1 MYMKP
6 LNYSVKILLSASLLS
21 GFALAAVAGD
31 EDPPEVQVGER
42 LFLETRFAQAYAT
55 DPATPDPVLANSVTV
70 DGKLPGPF
78 AGKHM
83 NCRACHLIDEHVQAA
98 GGGMRSYTD
107 FARHSPVPLRK
118 DSHTATPRNSQSL
131 VNIGAS
137 PVLHY
142 DGEFATM
149 EDLVKATLTGRN
161 YGWQP
166 SEQSQAIR
174 HIARIIREDDGRG
187 ELAREF
193 GGRYADV
200 LAGTDAAV
208 PGKFRLPDAYR
219 LEVKTAS
226 DTQILDHAA
235 RLIAAYV
242 RNLGFSR
249 DDKGR
254 YNGSPY
260 DVFLA
265 KNKLPRKPADNETIR
280 NYSRRLSDALAR
292 LKHPQFVSPTEAR
305 FKSHSQ
311 DFVFGADELA
321 GMKIFFRRR
330 AQAGSS
336 AGNCIA
342 CHAAPDFTDM
352 NFHNTGNSQLGYDS
366 VHGDGAFAR
375 LAIPELTARQG
386 NHAAYLPATARHADA
401 SGRFRAIPH
410 RAYPDRADLGL
421 WNVFANPDL
430 PGPQEKLRRL
440 LCKPDKM
447 HDCSDAALLP
457 ATIGRFRTPTL
468 RDLGHSAP
476 YLHDGSVTALENIVT
491 FYIRVSGLAR
501 SNRLRNSDAELAAIH
516 LDGTDIAHLT
526 AFLRALNE
534 DYE

>member
-1 MYMKP
+1 MKSP
-6 LNYSVKILLSASLLS
+6 NRLVRILLPACLLS

-31 EDPPEVQVGER
+31 EDPPEVRVGER

-70 DGKLPGPF
+70 DSKLPGPF

-83 NCRACHLIDEHVQAA
+83 NCRACHLIDEHFRSA

-107 FARHSPVPLRK
+107 FARHSPVPLRN
-118 DSHTATPRNSQSL
+118 DGHTTTPRNSQSL
-131 VNIGAS
+131 VNISTS
-137 PVLHY
+137 PVLHH

-166 SEQSQAIR
+166 SEQSQAVR
-174 HIARIIREDDGRG
+174 HIARVLREDDGRG

-200 LAGTDAAV
+200 LAGTGDAV

-219 LEVKTAS
+219 LAIDTAS
-226 DTQILDHAA
+226 DTQILDHVA
-235 RLIAAYV
+235 RLVAAYM
-242 RNLGFSR
+242 RNLEFSR
-249 DDKGR
+249 DDNGQ

-260 DVFLA
+260 DAFLA
-265 KNKLPRKPADNETIR
+265 KNNLPRKPDDNETVR
-280 NYSRRLSDALAR
+280 DYNQRLADAVAR
-292 LKHPQFVSPTEAR
+292 LEQPQFVPPTEAKFR
-305 FKSHSQ
+305 SHSQ
-311 DFVFGADELA
+311 DFVFGATELA
-321 GMKIFFRRR
+321 GMKIFFRRS
-330 AQAGSS
+330 AQAGTS

-352 NFHNTGNSQLGYDS
+352 NFHNTGSSQLGYDA

-375 LAIPELTARQG
+375 LAIPGLITRRDS
-386 NHAAYLPATARHADA
+386 HAAYLPATAHHPGA
-401 SGRFRAIPH
+401 SGRFRAAPD

-440 LCKPDKM
+440 LCEPGKA

-457 ATIGRFRTPTL
+457 ITIARFRTPTL

-476 YLHDGSVTALENIVT
+476 YLHDGSATTLGNIVT

-501 SNRLRNSDAELAAIH
+501 SNRLRNSDPELAAIH
-516 LDGTDIAHLT
+516 LDGTDITPLT